1 MAGCL
6 GAATKTERPLALATY
21 KLGARGIERRDC
33 QCHLRGQHFTETT
46 DSRGSA
52 AGICRCALADRF
64 QSDAAFHA
72 GKPNDRRWRELSM
85 TIGSADTIQDL
96 PIPQGRRGVSTPDSP
111 DVRRRRKN
119 T

>member
-1 MAGCL
+1 MTTSELTRWDEPANLDEAKKMASLIAASPMAG
-6 GAATKTERPLALATY
+6 A
-21 KLGARGIERRDC
+21 
-33 QCHLRGQHFTETT
+33 
-46 DSRGSA
+46 
-52 AGICRCALADRF
+52 
-64 QSDAAFHA
+64 HA